1 MTLKQQLNSE
11 KQLKNRW
18 RAKPLISFWFQ
29 RTVLFSYHAQCLK
42 EFFSL
47 QEAQLFR
54 IIMPG
59 EEELGSTQPQTMCF
73 ITRFSHSDFI
83 SSDAMSKLRQV
94 CICFSSPT
102 PIPASTPSAFF
113 LFIIKHRA
121 FYMILML
128 KAVLNLGSFS

>member
-1 MTLKQQLNSE
+1 MKNYFKKYMESYATYLFLVLKSCVVFMPSAW
-11 KQLKNRW
+11 KN
-18 RAKPLISFWFQ
+18 
-29 RTVLFSYHAQCLK
+29 
-42 EFFSL
+42 FFL

-102 PIPASTPSAFF
+102 PTPAPTLSAF
-113 LFIIKHRA
+113 LHFISKHRA
-121 FYMILML
+121 FYIC
-128 KAVLNLGSFS
+128 F